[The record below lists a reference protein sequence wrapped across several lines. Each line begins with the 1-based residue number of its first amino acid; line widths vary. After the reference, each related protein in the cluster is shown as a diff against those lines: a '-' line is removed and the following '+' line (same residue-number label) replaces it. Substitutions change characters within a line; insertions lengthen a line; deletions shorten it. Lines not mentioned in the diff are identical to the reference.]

1 MDFYAARRATGREKL
16 AGLKGP
22 VILVA
27 NHASHMDTPVILAAL
42 PWRLRKKTAVAAAA
56 DYFYKNRLV
65 AAAVSLVFNTVPIE
79 RRGGGMG
86 KNGSGH
92 LDKLLDQGWNLLL
105 FPEGTR
111 TRDGGPGRVRRGA
124 AVLAAA
130 HNLSIVPIRVTGTRA
145 AMPPGRLWP
154 KRLHGKV
161 FSAATA
167 STCPSASRSA
177 RCEDTTALIE
187 RVQNFFDNGD
197 GGPSPSPYRRKK
209 LVGAPSERI
218 ASAAGGRP
226 RPTSGSPPQPG
237 SSWRQR
243 EVHLSDG
250 ARMVVDRACLAGRW
264 GIAGDGAGDE
274 HDQAGR
280 LQAPR
285 PRAHGQDGRVLHRGA
300 GAAARAVAAGG
311 RDAARDQRRLDG
323 AVAAADDARRAR
335 RRVARRAA
343 RGAGARC
350 RRRGAARRAGAASS
364 ARACATSRSAT
375 PRSPPAATASTCC
388 GSRPTSTTS
397 CRSPRSWPGSPSCAC
412 PPSASRSS
420 ASASTSASRT
430 SAAWA
435 SCAPISSRACPRP
448 RRSR

>member
-1 MDFYAARRATGREKL
+1 MTRENFGRFILRPMMDIYAARRATGREKL

-79 RRGGGMG
+79 RRGGEMG

-154 KRLHGKV
+154 KRIHGKI
-161 FSAATA
+161 FSRRHRINV
-167 STCPSASRSA
+167 SFGEPIRPMQ
-177 RCEDTTALIE
+177 DTTALIE

-197 GGPSPSPYRRKK
+197 GGTSPSPYRRKK
-209 LVGAPSERI
+209 LVGAP
-218 ASAAGGRP
+218 
-226 RPTSGSPPQPG
+226 PT
-237 SSWRQR
+237 
-243 EVHLSDG
+243 E
-250 ARMVVDRACLAGRW
+250 
-264 GIAGDGAGDE
+264 
-274 HDQAGR
+274 
-280 LQAPR
+280 
-285 PRAHGQDGRVLHRGA
+285 
-300 GAAARAVAAGG
+300 
-311 RDAARDQRRLDG
+311 
-323 AVAAADDARRAR
+323 
-335 RRVARRAA
+335 
-343 RGAGARC
+343 
-350 RRRGAARRAGAASS
+350 
-364 ARACATSRSAT
+364 
-375 PRSPPAATASTCC
+375 
-388 GSRPTSTTS
+388 
-397 CRSPRSWPGSPSCAC
+397 
-412 PPSASRSS
+412 
-420 ASASTSASRT
+420 
-430 SAAWA
+430 
-435 SCAPISSRACPRP
+435 
-448 RRSR
+448 